1 MNYEINWVPLDR
13 RGESTAAKVLEVYE
27 AYADKSEFSDCFVM
41 YRHLNW
47 GYLADPILFR
57 GLIECRRLN
66 KLMDAEQIQS
76 LMPQPPD
83 PPDDDQIHDD
93 GGVAVQLPP
102 TLQVSRS
109 LEWFMAQAPNQK
121 IKDEAWDQYLI
132 RLLDLYMAH
141 VSLTGETYYPSVAA
155 DLKAYAEFWG

>member
-1 MNYEINWVPLDR
+1 MSDETTWVPLEH

-27 AYADKSEFSDCFVM
+27 TYADKSEVSSCFVM
-41 YRHLNW
+41 YKHLNW
-47 GYLADPILFR
+47 GYLTDPVLFR

-66 KLMDAEQIQS
+66 RLMTAEQIQS
-76 LMPQPPD
+76 LTQERKD
-83 PPDDDQIHDD
+83 PPDDPTQED

-102 TLQVSRS
+102 TPQISTS

-121 IKDEAWDQYLI
+121 IKDEAWDQYQI

-155 DLKAYAEFWG
+155 DLKAYAQFWG